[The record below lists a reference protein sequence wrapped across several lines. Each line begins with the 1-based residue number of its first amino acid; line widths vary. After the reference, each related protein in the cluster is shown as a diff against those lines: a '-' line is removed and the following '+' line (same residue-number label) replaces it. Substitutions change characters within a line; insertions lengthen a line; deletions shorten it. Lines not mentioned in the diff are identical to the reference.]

1 MKKCSTI
8 LLEKQ
13 QIDQHYHQVKQ
24 VNTNNYNHGHNILRL
39 FDTIFSTKIAVMHGK
54 VKFSKNKRTKC
65 NVPMKSSEVC
75 DILPRSADSNGE
87 ILDIEVKQ

>member
-1 MKKCSTI
+1 
-8 LLEKQ
+8 
-13 QIDQHYHQVKQ
+13 
-24 VNTNNYNHGHNILRL
+24 
-39 FDTIFSTKIAVMHGK
+39 MHGK
-54 VKFSKNKRTKC
+54 VKFSKNKRTTC

>member
-1 MKKCSTI
+1 
-8 LLEKQ
+8 
-13 QIDQHYHQVKQ
+13 
-24 VNTNNYNHGHNILRL
+24 
-39 FDTIFSTKIAVMHGK
+39 MHGK